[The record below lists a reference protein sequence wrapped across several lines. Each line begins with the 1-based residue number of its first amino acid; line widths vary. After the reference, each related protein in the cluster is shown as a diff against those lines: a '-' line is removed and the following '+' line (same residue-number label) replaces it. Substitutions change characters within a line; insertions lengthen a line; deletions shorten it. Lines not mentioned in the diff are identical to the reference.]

1 MDTLTRV
8 QIIADIQDIM
18 DKDKADKEF
27 LEDLLQE
34 LMEAY

>member
-1 MDTLTRV
+1 MDTQTKI
-8 QIIADIQDIM
+8 QIIADINDII